1 MYDSDAF
8 SRIAR
13 TERPGKQCSARLYDA
28 GSSKPPYTVPTPV
41 AFAKRAASSTQMVS
55 LATLQSLYSFRPG
68 IAYVL
73 DALYLAPTAR
83 SPARRTMRSCRG
95 AAFATRSM

>member
-1 MYDSDAF
+1 MLRRAYWGTQAWQDQAL
-8 SRIAR
+8 A
-13 TERPGKQCSARLYDA
+13 
-28 GSSKPPYTVPTPV
+28 
-41 AFAKRAASSTQMVS
+41 AKRAASSTQMVS

-83 SPARRTMRSCRG
+83 SSTSTAPSPFTSSV
-95 AAFATRSM
+95 FAVHF